1 MLYFREFCGR
11 SRVGRIGFFASDRKS
26 EKLMS
31 IDATRIPVL
40 VGIGQSIEREAVVDV
55 VGLASRAA
63 RAAFEDAPGMVDR
76 IDRLSMVA
84 SSFSRVSKTPAT
96 EVMVDLGL
104 KDVECEVTTPGG
116 NTPQWLINRACVE
129 IARGELET
137 TLICGAEATRSM
149 KLAEP
154 DSDFLTA
161 AAQSLSDADGDVD
174 PIVGASL
181 RGMLSQAEIHA
192 RLFRP
197 ADTYPIFES
206 VLAARAGASPAEW
219 RMRLGELLSRASEV
233 AAKNPFA
240 WFPEIRTPV
249 EIATPSKDNR
259 VTAEPYTKLMN
270 SFANV
275 DLGCALLV
283 TNWAVARKL
292 GLADQCVFPLSGAN
306 TSDIAPT
313 MRRDLGGSPAIRAA
327 AAASFEAVG
336 SGVDEMDF
344 IDLYSCF
351 RVAVEVG
358 AAEMGLA
365 IDGSRGLTLTGGM
378 SFFGGPGNNYTSHG
392 IAAAGLRLREAGR
405 YAYVSGNGG
414 LLSKHSIGIYG
425 NEPAAT
431 GFVFADTSSTQAEI
445 ESSALEVTHAAE
457 GEATVVGGT
466 VVYDRA
472 GEVVAAPVIATLAD
486 GRRVMATADPSQLAD
501 LAGQS
506 LVGETVRVSGSTPPN
521 YAL

>member
-1 MLYFREFCGR
+1 
-11 SRVGRIGFFASDRKS
+11 
-26 EKLMS
+26 MS
-31 IDATRIPVL
+31 IDPTRIPVL
-40 VGIGQSIEREAVVDV
+40 VGIGQSVEREAVVDV

-63 RAAFEDAPGMVDR
+63 RAAFEDAPGLADR
-76 IDRLSMVA
+76 IGRISMVC

-104 KDVECEVTTPGG
+104 EDVEREVTTPGG

-149 KLAEP
+149 KLVEP

-161 AAQSLSDADGDVD
+161 AAKGLAETDGDADPV
-174 PIVGASL
+174 VGAPL
-181 RGMLSQAEIHA
+181 RGMLCQAEIQA

-206 VLAARAGASPAEW
+206 VLAARAGASPAQW

-240 WFPEIRTPV
+240 WFPEVRSPN
-249 EIATPSKDNR
+249 EIATSSRANR
-259 VTAEPYTKLMN
+259 ITAEPYTKLMN

-275 DLGCALLV
+275 DLGSALLV
-283 TNWAVARKL
+283 TNWAVAREL
-292 GLADQCVFPLSGAN
+292 GLGDQCVFPLSGASN
-306 TSDIAPT
+306 GDIAPT

-327 AAASFEAVG
+327 AAAAFEAAG
-336 SGVDEMDF
+336 SGIDEMDF

-351 RVAVEVG
+351 PVAVEVG
-358 AAEMGLA
+358 AAEIGLA
-365 IDGSRGLTLTGGM
+365 IDDSRGLTLTGGM

-392 IAAAGLRLREAGR
+392 IAAAALRLREGGR
-405 YAYVSGNGG
+405 FAYVSGNGG

-425 NEPAAT
+425 NEPPAA
-431 GFVFADTSSTQAEI
+431 GFVFADTSSAQAEI
-445 ESSALEVTHAAE
+445 ESSALEVAHEAE
-457 GEATVVGGT
+457 GKATVVGGT

-472 GEVVAAPVIATLAD
+472 GDVVAAPVIATLTD
-486 GRRVMATADPSQLAD
+486 GRRVMPVADPSL
-501 LAGQS
+501 LAGLAGRS
-506 LVGETVRVSGSTPPN
+506 LVGETVHVSGSAPPT
-521 YAL
+521 YTL